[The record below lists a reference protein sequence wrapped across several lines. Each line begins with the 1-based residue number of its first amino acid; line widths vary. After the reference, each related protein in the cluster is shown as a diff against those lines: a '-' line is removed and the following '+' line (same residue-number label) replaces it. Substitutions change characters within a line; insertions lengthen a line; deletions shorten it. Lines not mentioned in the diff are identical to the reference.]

1 MNNSLNQYAKPFPR
15 ILLYSILLAICLT
28 TAASARTLTLAWDP
42 SEDPSVDRYVIYWG
56 TRSGDYSENSDYRG
70 HIVPADTTT
79 YQITGLLSSVPYF
92 FAVKAVSDLGPSSDY
107 SDEAA
112 IPAILGLK
120 NEFEL
125 SVCLYETYYLSGIA
139 AADKPVEVFF
149 GLTRLGST
157 VAGPDG
163 AWSLPVNGTLLE
175 EGTAEFSASSTGAQ
189 SEPIPGTIRMLS
201 APTPGDLDYLNGVD
215 LADALI
221 ALQVVSGISVS
232 VSAGRDATGDRQIG
246 IPDALFILQKV
257 SGLRGV

>member
-1 MNNSLNQYAKPFPR
+1 
-15 ILLYSILLAICLT
+15 
-28 TAASARTLTLAWDP
+28 
-42 SEDPSVDRYVIYWG
+42 VIYWG

-189 SEPIPGTIRMLS
+189 SEPIPGTIRILS
-201 APTPGDLDYLNGVD
+201 APYSRRPRLPQRSGSRGCPNRTPGGQRYFRFGFCRPGRNRRRANRHSRRAFYSSEGLRV
-215 LADALI
+215 
-221 ALQVVSGISVS
+221 
-232 VSAGRDATGDRQIG
+232 AGRLSFTGGADRPPGSPPPGPRSTPAEQIVP
-246 IPDALFILQKV
+246 PDPV
-257 SGLRGV
+257 HRC